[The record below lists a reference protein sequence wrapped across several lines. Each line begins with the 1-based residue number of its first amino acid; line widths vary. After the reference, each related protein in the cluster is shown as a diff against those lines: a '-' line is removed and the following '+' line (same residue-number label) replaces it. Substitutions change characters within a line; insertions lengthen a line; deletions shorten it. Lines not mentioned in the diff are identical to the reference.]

1 MRKLLILFVLTLT
14 VAAQA
19 VTKVSCEQLQQ
30 NGWAAYQ
37 GQRIRISTPLIV
49 CGTFRDTIIL
59 SPERLYV
66 PEERAVGLNK
76 GDSSRYWQ
84 IAKDNAAKQIKLVCR
99 KPYDLN
105 LGATVRGLEGNV
117 TDYQTIQTG
126 QHPRFKNYKP
136 STKIPSVGNADILVC
151 ATNIQN
157 YFVHVGG
164 YATKRNT
171 PGQHAF
177 QCYKTASA
185 LCQINADLYA
195 LCEIEKGP
203 SAPAELTEKMNEL
216 AKKDIYAFV
225 RTAEDDGDTI
235 SVGFIYRKDRIR
247 PVGELLRAYTN
258 RSNIY
263 SNRFMLQGFEH
274 IRSGEQFVLSLNH
287 PRSKRGAP
295 QLANAKRMDNVNHI
309 CGLSISY
316 CLATITATV
325 TRSRYKHLWKPVMPI
340 CSPIRWIIPTP
351 TTAYAVASTA
361 SLLRLLWQRR

>member
-1 MRKLLILFVLTLT
+1 MRQLLILFVLTLT

-37 GQRIRISTPLIV
+37 GQRICISTPLIV

-59 SPERLYV
+59 APERLYV

-84 IAKDNAAKQIKLVCR
+84 IAKDNATKQIKLVCR

-117 TDYQTIQTG
+117 TDNQTIQTG

-136 STKIPSVGNADILVC
+136 SKKIPSVGNADILVC

-203 SAPAELTEKMNEL
+203 SAPAELTDKMNEL

-287 PRSKRGAP
+287 PRSKRGA
-295 QLANAKRMDNVNHI
+295 
-309 CGLSISY
+309 
-316 CLATITATV
+316 
-325 TRSRYKHLWKPVMPI
+325 
-340 CSPIRWIIPTP
+340 
-351 TTAYAVASTA
+351 
-361 SLLRLLWQRR
+361 